1 MATCSERHF
10 CAGERRN
17 LVADRAHREHREPM
31 SAILL
36 ALGSAVAYGA
46 ADFLAGWL
54 SRRSHYARVSLLA
67 QLAAGTGALL
77 ASLVV
82 GGRPSA
88 TALAW
93 GALSGLGSGLGTLAL
108 YRGLAQGRMNVVA
121 PLSGVLAAALPALF
135 GLLHGERPGPAA
147 MAGLALALPA
157 VWLTARTEDQAVAS
171 STASTSSG
179 ALDGVLAGL
188 GFSVLFIGLQRAGH
202 GEGLWPTAASQL
214 VAVLPMLALHAR
226 SLRGSEKAEDPSLRF
241 GPLLVGVLVAL
252 AAICFFLGTQRGMLT
267 VVAVLTSLYPAV
279 TVALARWLLAE
290 HIGRWQGVGL
300 ALAGVSVALIS
311 GG

>member
-1 MATCSERHF
+1 
-10 CAGERRN
+10 
-17 LVADRAHREHREPM
+17 M

-36 ALGSAVAYGA
+36 ALASALAYGA
-46 ADFLAGWL
+46 ADFLGGVL

-67 QLAAGTGALL
+67 QIVAGTGSLV
-77 ASLVV
+77 ASLVA
-82 GGRPSA
+82 GGRPSGDS
-88 TALAW
+88 LAW
-93 GALSGLGSGLGTLAL
+93 GALSGLGGGLGTLAL
-108 YRGLAQGRMNVVA
+108 YRGLARGRMNVVA

-135 GLLHGERPGPAA
+135 GLVIGERPGPAA

-157 VWLTARTEDQAVAS
+157 VWLTARTEQAAGATAVAK
-171 STASTSSG
+171 TGSSG

-202 GEGLWPTAASQL
+202 GEGLWPTAASQT
-214 VAVLPMLALHAR
+214 VAAFPMIALHAR
-226 SLRGSEKAEDPSLRF
+226 ALRRPVERQDRWLRH

-252 AAICFFLGTQRGMLT
+252 AAICFFLGTQRGLLT

-279 TVALARWLLAE
+279 TVVLARWLLAE
-290 HIGRWQGVGL
+290 RIGRWQGVGL
-300 ALAGVSVALIS
+300 ALAGVSVVLIS